1 MMNIKDRIEKLKGVF
16 VSFNITEGFTYALT
30 KIPSKWVIPDTI
42 EQFQVSTT
50 YDKSTG
56 GYYFVT
62 KVDDGVENVFD
73 AIDYVVKLNKSIEEK
88 KQLLQEKANEL
99 SELFAS
105 EPIER
110 LRTLEFVFKPQK
122 KQLRKGKK
130 NKKTEEVP
138 VSEPIVRET
147 TGNVQEETPVRE
159 EVVPT
164 EQTVDNNCSLI
175 DIAQELIEGE
185 EK

>member
-1 MMNIKDRIEKLKGVF
+1 MDDTF
-16 VSFNITEGFTYALT
+16 DITEGFTYALT

-73 AIDYVVKLNKSIEEK
+73 AIDFVVKLNKSIEEK

-138 VSEPIVRET
+138 VSDPIVRET
-147 TGNVQEETPVRE
+147 TENVQEETPVRE
-159 EVVPT
+159 EAVLN
-164 EQTVDNNCSLI
+164 EQTVDNNSSLM
-175 DIAQELIEGE
+175 DIAQELIEGGQ
-185 EK
+185 K

>member
-1 MMNIKDRIEKLKGVF
+1 MMNIKERIEKLKGVF

-30 KIPSKWVIPDTI
+30 KIPSKWILPDTI

-73 AIDYVVKLNKSIEEK
+73 AIDYVVKLNQSIEEK

-122 KQLRKGKK
+122 KQVKKGKK
-130 NKKTEEVP
+130 NKKTEEIPPSDP
-138 VSEPIVRET
+138 VV
-147 TGNVQEETPVRE
+147 EETAENIQENTVE
-159 EVVPT
+159 NEEIVQHEVV
-164 EQTVDNNCSLI
+164 EENNYSLM
-175 DIAQELIEGE
+175 DVAQELIGE
-185 EK
+185 